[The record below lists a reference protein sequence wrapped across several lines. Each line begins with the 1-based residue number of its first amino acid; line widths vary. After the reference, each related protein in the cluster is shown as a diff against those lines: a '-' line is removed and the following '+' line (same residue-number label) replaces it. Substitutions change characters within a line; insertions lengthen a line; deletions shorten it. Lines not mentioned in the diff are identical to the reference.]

1 MGSSLLTSVACT
13 LSVHIIL
20 TSIHVVNCLNIVLPT
35 CRYSKIS
42 LVYSKFFKLW
52 PAYVHWARGNF
63 HLAANDFASALPSF
77 EGKLDIWCIMI
88 IILPY
93 LFLSGVEK
101 AAILNEMGRMF
112 IHSGDRHLASATFTK
127 SNEVDLPLKDMDFRY
142 QPSLV
147 RFNVLNIFKCIKMC
161 AKIYM

>member
-1 MGSSLLTSVACT
+1 M
-13 LSVHIIL
+13 
-20 TSIHVVNCLNIVLPT
+20 
-35 CRYSKIS
+35 
-42 LVYSKFFKLW
+42 YSKFFKLW

-77 EGKLDIWCIMI
+77 EGKIRYFMYNDNYFAI

-93 LFLSGVEK
+93 LFMSGVEK

>member
-1 MGSSLLTSVACT
+1 MGFISTCISCMYTQCN
-13 LSVHIIL
+13 IIL

-35 CRYSKIS
+35 VGIVRFLLCIQSSSSCGQHMFTGPEETFILLLMILLLLY
-42 LVYSKFFKLW
+42 
-52 PAYVHWARGNF
+52 H
-63 HLAANDFASALPSF
+63 HLKV
-77 EGKLDIWCIMI
+77 KLDILCIMI
-88 IILPY
+88 IILPN
-93 LFLSGVEK
+93 LFMSGVEK

-147 RFNVLNIFKCIKMC
+147 RFNVLHIFKCIKMC